1 MVLPNFRI
9 ITIYFVEKKQT
20 MTFYIQYNLHNFFF
34 SGNEKNTKLIAE
46 DFLAPLM
53 LGYI

>member
-34 SGNEKNTKLIAE
+34 QGMRKIQNSLQKN
-46 DFLAPLM
+46 F
-53 LGYI
+53 

>member
-9 ITIYFVEKKQT
+9 ITIHFVEKKN
-20 MTFYIQYNLHNFFF
+20 MTFHIQYNLHNFFF

-46 DFLAPLM
+46 EFLALLM
-53 LGYI
+53 LGDI